1 MNNKDKVVPMSNV
14 LQKCKDDWV
23 VVRSMYNL
31 AEDNIDVGSR
41 ITSTQCKI
49 DNVKDLDDAWLRQG
63 NLVEGHLTPHG
74 KFYIT
79 GVVTKYINK

>member
-14 LQKCKDDWV
+14 LQKCKDDWI
-23 VVRSMYNL
+23 VVRNMYNL
-31 AEDNIDVGSR
+31 AEDDIDVGSR
-41 ITSTQCKI
+41 ITSTQYKI
-49 DNVKDLDDAWLRQG
+49 DNVKDLEHEWLRQG

-79 GVVTKYINK
+79 AVVTKYIRK